1 MDQVEERLI
10 EEVRKYDHLY
20 NSSSAHYKDCQ
31 MANNSW
37 KEIAQNVGLD
47 VTDCMKRWKNLRD
60 KFVRLRKKLA
70 PRSGDPGGKKVPA
83 FYHFLSW
90 LAPHVKHRETESNF
104 ETKEQTSPS
113 SDSDSMPPTSSS
125 ESSSVSSQP
134 PTSPVRAFSL
144 STQPPPVPAVCSPPS
159 SILAESPVSR
169 VGSKRKRNQDDWLIK
184 QMTQLDERR
193 MDLQE
198 KLVQDTSDECSR
210 FGQTVAD
217 LLRRVPEGRRADV
230 MFNVHKMLYESRD

>member
-1 MDQVEERLI
+1 
-10 EEVRKYDHLY
+10 
-20 NSSSAHYKDCQ
+20 
-31 MANNSW
+31 
-37 KEIAQNVGLD
+37 
-47 VTDCMKRWKNLRD
+47 
-60 KFVRLRKKLA
+60 
-70 PRSGDPGGKKVPA
+70 
-83 FYHFLSW
+83 
-90 LAPHVKHRETESNF
+90 
-104 ETKEQTSPS
+104 
-113 SDSDSMPPTSSS
+113 MPFTSSS
-125 ESSSVSSQP
+125 ESSSVSPHP
-134 PTSPVRAFSL
+134 PTSPP
-144 STQPPPVPAVCSPPS
+144 TS

-184 QMTQLDERR
+184 QMMQLDERR